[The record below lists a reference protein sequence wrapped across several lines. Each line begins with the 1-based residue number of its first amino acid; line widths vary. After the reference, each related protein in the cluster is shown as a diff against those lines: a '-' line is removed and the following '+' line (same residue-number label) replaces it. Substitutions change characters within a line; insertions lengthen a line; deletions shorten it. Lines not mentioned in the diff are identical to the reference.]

1 MANRDFMKL
10 IFSGRVGSDPQL
22 HYSPTGRTVTDLNV
36 AVGDGENTEWFRATV
51 WEKQAENCAQ
61 FLKKGSRVLVEG
73 RLKTESWQDRE
84 GQVHFTLTVGNTAIT
99 FLDTKPALSPIDGD
113 EEVERVIPF

>member
-1 MANRDFMKL
+1 MANRDFMKV
-10 IFSGRVGSDPQL
+10 IFSGRLGSDPQI
-22 HYSPTGRTVTDLNV
+22 HYSPTGRAVTDLNV

-61 FLKKGSRVLVEG
+61 YLKKGSRVLIEG

-84 GQVHFTLTVGNTAIT
+84 GQVHFTLTIVGTGVT
-99 FLDTKPALSPIDGD
+99 FLDTKPAISSVEGEAGV
-113 EEVERVIPF
+113 EEALPL